1 MFTVSVTK
9 DYLLIPVKLRAPKLL
24 LTVFSAEDR
33 EKKLYEWETPFPRA
47 GEEPDYSV
55 AVPVRRHRGEA
66 LLVCGSLPDEELAR
80 ITLADE
86 RPAPAPGRPVIH
98 FSPEN
103 GWLNDPNGLVRLS
116 DGEARMYYQY
126 HPFGVEWGPMHWG
139 SASSR
144 DLLHWEAGDIALF
157 PDRDGTIFSGSGWRD
172 DENAAGFGPG
182 ALLFYYTCA
191 GGTQAPWSRDGV
203 FTQRLAVSADG
214 GRTLE
219 KQPGLLLPNLVHDNR
234 DPKVFR
240 HEASGAYIMT
250 LYLAGNDYAIF
261 RSPDLI
267 HWEQTQQLTL
277 PEAWECPDLFPL
289 TVEGEEKWVFW
300 SADSFYFVGS
310 FDGWRFT
317 PEQPRRTAY
326 ANRIGYA
333 AQTFAREEGRV
344 LSVAWLRLPNAG
356 RRFTGVMSVPMELT
370 LARDAEGYAL
380 RMHPCRELSGAM
392 KPVSGTDA
400 PEAPW
405 VLRADVPADAG
416 SVCVSFP
423 GGELTLDMDA
433 GTGRF
438 GEASLSFAPGKALPL
453 LLIADY
459 AVFELY
465 LGSGAVYAPEQNLSS
480 SLAGPVSVAGAGGG
494 IPFTLSKVD

>member
-1 MFTVSVTK
+1 MLAITVTK
-9 DYLLIPVKLRAPKLL
+9 DYLLIPVRLRAPKLL
-24 LTVFSAEDR
+24 LTVFPAEDR
-33 EKKLYEWETPFPRA
+33 ERKLYEFEVPFPRG
-47 GEEPDYSV
+47 GEAPDYWA
-55 AVPVRRHRGEA
+55 AVPVRRHRGQE
-66 LLVCGSLPDEELAR
+66 LLLCGSIPDEELAR
-80 ITLADE
+80 VTLADE
-86 RPAPAPGRPVIH
+86 RPAPAPGRPLVH

-103 GWLNDPNGLVRLS
+103 GWLNDPNGLVRLRN
-116 DGEARMYYQY
+116 GEARLYCQF

-144 DLLHWEAGDIALF
+144 DLLHWETGDIVLF
-157 PDRDGTIFSGSGWRD
+157 PDQNGTIFSGSGWRD

-203 FTQRLAVSADG
+203 FTQRLAVSLDG

-219 KQPGLLLPNLVHDNR
+219 KQPGLLLPNLVHANR

-240 HEASGAYIMT
+240 HEASGAYIMA

-261 RSPDLI
+261 RSADLL
-267 HWEQTQQLTL
+267 HWEQTQLLTL

-333 AQTFAREEGRV
+333 SQTFAREEGRV

-356 RRFTGVMSVPMELT
+356 RRFTGVMSIPAELS
-370 LARDAEGYAL
+370 LVRDADGFAL
-380 RMHPCRELSGAM
+380 RMAPCRELFEALR
-392 KPVSGTDA
+392 PVPGTDA
-400 PEAPW
+400 PETAW
-405 VLRADVPADAG
+405 ALQAVVPADAG
-416 SVCVSFP
+416 QAELSFP
-423 GGELTLDMDA
+423 GGSLTLDMDA

-438 GEASLSFAPGKALPL
+438 GDTDLAFAPRRPLEL
-453 LLIADY
+453 LLLADY

-465 LGSGAVYAPEQNLSS
+465 LGSGAVYAPEQNLSPV
-480 SLAGPVSVAGAGGG
+480 LAGPVSASATGGSV
-494 IPFTLSKVD
+494 PFTISAIG